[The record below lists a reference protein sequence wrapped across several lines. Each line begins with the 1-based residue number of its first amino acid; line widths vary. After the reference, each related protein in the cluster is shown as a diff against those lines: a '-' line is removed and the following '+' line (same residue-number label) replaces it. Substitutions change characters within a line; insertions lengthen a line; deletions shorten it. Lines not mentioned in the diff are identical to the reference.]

1 MWRRIKTLIAALLL
15 AVVLFLASAPAARA
29 QGCSM
34 CRTGASAQSEAGK
47 RALNIG
53 ILLLLSPTLLI
64 FGGLLFVA
72 YKRREG
78 A

>member
-1 MWRRIKTLIAALLL
+1 MLRRLTIRFAALLL
-15 AVVLFLASAPAARA
+15 VAVLFLAASPAARA

-34 CRTGASAQSEAGK
+34 CRTGAGAQSEAGK
-47 RALNIG
+47 RALNNG

-72 YKRREG
+72 YKRRE
-78 A
+78 

>member
-1 MWRRIKTLIAALLL
+1 MLNRTKTRIAAMLLSAVLLL
-15 AVVLFLASAPAARA
+15 AAAPAARA

-34 CRTGASAQSEAGK
+34 CRTGAGAQSEAGK
-47 RALNIG
+47 RALNNG

-72 YKRREG
+72 YKRRE
-78 A
+78 

>member
-1 MWRRIKTLIAALLL
+1 VIAAAVLLL
-15 AVVLFLASAPAARA
+15 VADAAFA
-29 QGCSM
+29 QGCAM

-47 RALNIG
+47 RALNNG

-72 YKRREG
+72 YKRRE
-78 A
+78 